1 MQDTQIIGNKK
12 RTSESLQKIPST
24 KTGTES
30 SVKRKW
36 IWGSR
41 RRYTNG

>member
-1 MQDTQIIGNKK
+1 MQDTQTIGNKK
-12 RTSESLQKIPST
+12 RTSESLQKIPS
-24 KTGTES
+24 TES